1 MENGVGKRT
10 RVGYHLFRTSLAS
23 EAAQTALQSR
33 NITINGKKPANG
45 DILSKTNARTRSS
58 HSASI
63 ARTFV
68 AQCTADKNVMG
79 EAQESVFPR
88 SHCGKLG

>member
-1 MENGVGKRT
+1 MENGVGKQT
-10 RVGYHLFRTSLAS
+10 RIGYCLFRTGLAS

-33 NITINGKKPANG
+33 KITINGKKPANG
-45 DILSKTNARTRSS
+45 SILSKTNARTRSS

-88 SHCGKLG
+88 SHCGKVG